1 MPHKCFSKTTNEE
14 EGCGDNSRYVPALS
28 IPYDSDGFV
37 TMQDGSTKWVK
48 WLEKE
53 IRFKHDTSATAAT
66 SGITLGD
73 TSSLPASPDP
83 TDSDDADDPSNT
95 TSAKYSGSWPTA
107 AMASKPAVVH
117 GEVCSDTPMPK
128 ACA

>member
-1 MPHKCFSKTTNEE
+1 MPHKCFSKSTNEE
-14 EGCGDNSRYVPALS
+14 EGCGHNSRYVPALS

-37 TMQDGSTKWVK
+37 TMQDGLTKWVK

-53 IRFKHDTSATAAT
+53 IRFKHDKSATAAG

-83 TDSDDADDPSNT
+83 TDSNDADDPSNT
-95 TSAKYSGSWPTA
+95 ASGKYSGSWPA
-107 AMASKPAVVH
+107 SAMASKPAVVH
-117 GEVCSDTPMPK
+117 GEVCSHTPKPK